1 MNIYEKLSNIQAQ
14 AKVNKNQFNKF
25 GGYSYRSAEDILEA
39 VKPICKANGCV
50 LTLSDEIISMD
61 GRFYVKATASLY
73 DIEEPTKTLRSE
85 EDGRSMAYFPNWITV
100 TAYAREEET
109 KKGMDSS
116 QITGSCSS
124 YARKYA
130 LNGLF
135 NLDDS
140 KDADTDAYTEAQQ
153 KAQKAE
159 SQQKIMAQEQA
170 DKPISSME
178 LKKLE
183 KLIKDKEGTDPY
195 DVRVRKI
202 CSSYGVADLGQLKK
216 SQYVHLCG
224 KLTK

>member
-14 AKVNKNQFNKF
+14 AKVNKNQFNEF

-61 GRFYVKATASLY
+61 GRFYVKATATLH
-73 DIEEPTKTLRSE
+73 DIEDNATQKTNGDTLKIDIRPS
-85 EDGRSMAYFPNWITV
+85 NITV

-183 KLIKDKEGTDPY
+183 KLIKEKEGTDPY

>member
-61 GRFYVKATASLY
+61 GRFYVKATAELT
-73 DIEEPTKTLRSE
+73 DF
-85 EDGRSMAYFPNWITV
+85 EDTETIKV

-140 KDADTDAYTEAQQ
+140 KDADTDAYTEAQN
-153 KAQKAE
+153 KAKKAE
-159 SQQKIMAQEQA
+159 AEQKIMAQEQA